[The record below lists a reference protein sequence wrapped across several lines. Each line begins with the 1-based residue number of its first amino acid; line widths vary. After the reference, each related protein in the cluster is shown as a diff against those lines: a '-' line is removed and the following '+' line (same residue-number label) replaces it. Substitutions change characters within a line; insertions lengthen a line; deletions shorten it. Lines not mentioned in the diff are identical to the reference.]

1 MRTMAVYLRGSFLAD
16 LTQPESAC
24 FLRRLFYCPDGRK
37 GRSKMQF
44 FMSSKINLVLLGFV
58 VVLLVGGGS
67 AKADFI
73 SGYPAEIGT
82 QVRGTLVAWGL
93 NDDGQCNVP
102 RGNDFVAISG
112 GHWHSLAL
120 RVNGSLV

>member
-1 MRTMAVYLRGSFLAD
+1 
-16 LTQPESAC
+16 
-24 FLRRLFYCPDGRK
+24 
-37 GRSKMQF
+37 
-44 FMSSKINLVLLGFV
+44 MSSKINLVLLGFV
-58 VVLLVGGGS
+58 VGFLVGGGS

-73 SGYPAEIGT
+73 SGIPAEIGT
-82 QVRGTLVAWGL
+82 QARGTLVAWGL

-120 RVNGSLV
+120 RARLCIGPADIATKSFPGGTSVSCPQDTNDPSALIATL